1 MLRNVIHRWERKL
14 SQRDVNRMSIPFEWG
29 LDYLNDHL
37 DRSPQ
42 RRTEGKGRA
51 ARDLLFAL
59 NERAISE
66 SDDFFSAPAVT
77 DFAFDGKWLM
87 FPSHVR
93 SPYVKN
99 NTVHARYFPVPAR
112 NDANAASEVERA
124 RRRAVIVLPQWNAD
138 IESHVG
144 LCDLLNRVNVA
155 ALRLSLPYHD
165 RRTPE
170 GLVRADYMVSANVG
184 RTLQA
189 CRQAVLDVR
198 GAVDW
203 LVNQGYERI
212 GITGTSIGSCIAFL
226 AFVHDERLRVGAY
239 NHVSSYFGDVVW
251 EGISTSHVRRG
262 LETAMTRDEVRRVWL
277 SISPNTY
284 IEKLMRNPRQGLFIS
299 ARYDLSFPPALSRL
313 LFDECE
319 RHGLAYKRRLVPWG
333 HYTMGKTPFKFYFGY
348 LALSFFNK
356 HL

>member
-1 MLRNVIHRWERKL
+1 MLRQVIHRWERKL
-14 SQRDVNRMSIPFEWG
+14 SRRDVNRMMIPFEWG
-29 LDYLNDHL
+29 LEYLGGHADAGEPHRGG
-37 DRSPQ
+37 DR
-42 RRTEGKGRA
+42 E
-51 ARDLLFAL
+51 LLFDI
-59 NERAISE
+59 NERAIRDSDNFFYAPPISE
-66 SDDFFSAPAVT
+66 FS
-77 DFAFDGKWLM
+77 FDGTWVT
-87 FPSHVR
+87 FPSSVR
-93 SPYVKN
+93 SPYPRN
-99 NTVHARYFPVPAR
+99 NTVHARYFRVPAR
-112 NDANAASEVERA
+112 GRTTPSDEVDRA

-138 IESHVG
+138 AESHVG
-144 LCDLLNRVNVA
+144 LCALLNRINVA

-189 CRQAVLDVR
+189 CRQAVVDVR

-203 LVNQGYERI
+203 LIAQGYERI

-251 EGISTSHVRRG
+251 EGISTSHVRQG
-262 LETAMTRDEVRRVWL
+262 LETALTRDDVRRVWL
-277 SISPNTY
+277 SISPNAY
-284 IEKLMRNPRQGLFIS
+284 IEKLMRNPRHGLFIS
-299 ARYDLSFPPALSRL
+299 ARYDLSFPPSLSHL

-319 RHGLAYKRRLVPWG
+319 RHGLEYERSIVPWG

-348 LALSFFNK
+348 LALSFFSR